1 MFDSLLVAAGALLQ
15 PQNALLVILGSL
27 MGLLF
32 GLMPGIT
39 VLAAMSIL
47 LPFTIGLEPIS
58 AMYLF
63 IGILGSGPFGG
74 AVTSILFNIPGE
86 PTSAAACFD
95 GYPMTRRGEAAK
107 ALGLAAAAA
116 VFSSILGL
124 AVLIAL
130 IPMVRAIV
138 YAFGP
143 PEFFMLLT
151 FGLATVAIAAP
162 GNTLK
167 GLVTAGLGVMI
178 SLIGYDPITG
188 VLRFGFGSSNYLWDG
203 VSLVAFFVGVFAVGE
218 IISYYVAGGTIAPG
232 GTVRVR
238 GMLKGTL
245 EGVRELFRHPRVFL
259 QGAAVGSIV
268 GILPGVGGTVSNFLS
283 YTLAMQ
289 TSKHP
294 ETYGKGNPEG
304 LVAAMSATNEDTGA
318 LLPTVAFGIPG
329 SAGTALL
336 LGALI
341 LHGYNPGPLFIT
353 EHLEIVWALILG
365 LLLANIIAATVGLAG
380 ANLLARLTTLDVK
393 YLVPTILAIS
403 LLGAYADRENLWD
416 VALAI
421 GSGVLAYGL
430 SRFGFPIVTLVIGF
444 VMGRLVE
451 RSFAQ
456 SLQMSLD
463 PLIFFKRPVSLALFA
478 LIVLAFVVPPL
489 IRRWRRSRRTA

>member
-107 ALGLAAAAA
+107 ALGLAAASA

-162 GNTLK
+162 GNTVK

-203 VSLVAFFVGVFAVGE
+203 VNLVAFFVGVFAVGE
-218 IISYYVAGGTIAPG
+218 IISYYVAGGTIAKG
-232 GTVRVR
+232 GVRVR

-259 QGAAVGSIV
+259 QGATVGSIV
-268 GILPGVGGTVSNFLS
+268 GILPGIGGTVSNFLS

-403 LLGAYADRENLWD
+403 LLGAYADRENFWD

-421 GSGVLAYGL
+421 GFGVLAYGL

-478 LIVLAFVVPPL
+478 LIVLAFVVPL
-489 IRRWRRSRRTA
+489 YLRWRRARSRA

>member
-1 MFDSLLVAAGALLQ
+1 MLDPLLVAAGALLQ
-15 PQNALLVILGSL
+15 PQNIFLVAVGNLT
-27 MGLLF
+27 GLLF
-32 GLMPGIT
+32 GLLPGIT

-47 LPFTIGLEPIS
+47 LPFTIGQPPIS

-63 IGILGSGPFGG
+63 IGIMGSGPFGG

-107 ALGLAAAAA
+107 ALGLAAASA
-116 VFSSILGL
+116 VLASILGL
-124 AVLIAL
+124 AVLIGL
-130 IPMVRAIV
+130 IPLVRAVV

-143 PEFFMLLT
+143 PEFFMLLM

-167 GLVTAGLGVMI
+167 GIVTAGLGVLI

-188 VLRFGFGSSNYLWDG
+188 VLRFGLGSANYLWDG
-203 VSLVAFFVGVFAVGE
+203 VNLPAFFVGVFAVGE
-218 IISYYVAGGTIAPG
+218 VISYYVAGGTITQG
-232 GTVRVR
+232 GARVHS
-238 GMLKGTL
+238 MLEGTL
-245 EGVRELFRHPRVFL
+245 QGIRELFRHPRVFL
-259 QGAAVGSIV
+259 QGSIVGSVV
-268 GILPGVGGTVSNFLS
+268 GILPGIGGTVSNFLS

-289 TSKHP
+289 TSK
-294 ETYGKGNPEG
+294 TRDSYGKGNPEG

-329 SAGTALL
+329 SASTALL

-341 LHGYNPGPLFIT
+341 LHGFNPGPLFIQ
-353 EHLEIVWALILG
+353 EHMEIVWALVLG

-393 YLVPTILAIS
+393 FLVPTILVIS
-403 LLGAYADRENLWD
+403 LLGAYADRENAWD

-430 SRFGFPIVTLVIGF
+430 SRFGYPIVTLVIGF
-444 VMGRLVE
+444 VMGRLAE
-451 RSFAQ
+451 RAFAQ
-456 SLQMSLD
+456 SLQMHLD
-463 PLIFFKRPVSLALFA
+463 PLIFFKRPVSLALF
-478 LIVLAFVVPPL
+478 VLMVVAFAVPL
-489 IRRWRRSRRTA
+489 VRNMRKKK

>member
-1 MFDSLLVAAGALLQ
+1 MLDPLLTAAGALLQ
-15 PQNALLVILGSL
+15 PQNALLVILGNL

-32 GLMPGIT
+32 GLLPGIT

-63 IGILGSGPFGG
+63 IGILGAGPFGG
-74 AVTSILFNIPGE
+74 AVTAILFNIPGE

-107 ALGLAAAAA
+107 ALGLAAASA
-116 VFSSILGL
+116 VFSSVLGL
-124 AVLIAL
+124 LVLIAL

-143 PEFFMLLT
+143 PEFFMLLM
-151 FGLATVAIAAP
+151 FGLATVAVAAP
-162 GNTLK
+162 GNTMK
-167 GLVTAGLGVMI
+167 GLVTAGLGVLI

-188 VLRFGFGSSNYLWDG
+188 VLRFGLGSSNYLWDG
-203 VSLVAFFVGVFAVGE
+203 VNLPAFFVGVFAVGE
-218 IISYYVAGGTIAPG
+218 VIGYYVAGGTIVKG
-232 GTVRVR
+232 DIRVT

-259 QGAAVGSIV
+259 QGSMVGSII

-283 YTLAMQ
+283 YTIAMQ
-289 TSKHP
+289 TSKNP

-318 LLPTVAFGIPG
+318 LLPTMAFGIPG
-329 SAGTALL
+329 SAGSALL

-341 LHGYNPGPLFIT
+341 LHGFNPGPLFIKD
-353 EHLEIVWALILG
+353 HLEIVWALILG
-365 LLLANIIAATVGLAG
+365 LLLANIIATTVGLAG
-380 ANLLARLTTLDVK
+380 ANLLARLTTIDVK
-393 YLVPTILAIS
+393 YLIPTILVIS
-403 LLGAYADRENLWD
+403 LLGAYADRENIWD

-421 GSGVLAYGL
+421 STGVIAYGFT
-430 SRFGFPIVTLVIGF
+430 RFDFPIVTLVIGF

-451 RSFAQ
+451 RAFAQ
-456 SLQMSLD
+456 SLQMQLD
-463 PLIFFKRPVSLALFA
+463 PLIFFKRPISLLLFC
-478 LIVLAFVVPPL
+478 LLVLLFVMPL
-489 IRRWRRSRRTA
+489 VRQFIAARRVA

>member
-1 MFDSLLVAAGALLQ
+1 MLDPLLIAAGALLQ
-15 PQNALLVILGSL
+15 PQNALLVILGNL

-32 GLMPGIT
+32 GLLPGIT

-63 IGILGSGPFGG
+63 IGILGAGPFGG
-74 AVTSILFNIPGE
+74 AVTAILFNIPGE

-95 GYPMTRRGEAAK
+95 GYPMTKRGEAAK
-107 ALGLAAAAA
+107 ALGLAAASA
-116 VFSSILGL
+116 VMSSVLGL
-124 AVLIAL
+124 LVLIAL

-143 PEFFMLLT
+143 PEFFMLLM
-151 FGLATVAIAAP
+151 FGLATVAVAAP

-167 GLVTAGLGVMI
+167 GLVTAGLGVLI

-188 VLRFGFGSSNYLWDG
+188 VLRFGFGSTNYLWDG
-203 VSLVAFFVGVFAVGE
+203 INLPAFFVGVFAVGE
-218 IISYYVAGGTIAPG
+218 VIGYYVAGGTIVKG
-232 GTVRVR
+232 DIRVS

-259 QGAAVGSIV
+259 QGSMVGSIV

-318 LLPTVAFGIPG
+318 LLPTMAFGIPG
-329 SAGTALL
+329 SAGSALL

-341 LHGYNPGPLFIT
+341 LHGFNPGPLFIKDN
-353 EHLEIVWALILG
+353 LEIVWALILG
-365 LLLANIIAATVGLAG
+365 LLLANIIATTVGLAG
-380 ANLLARLTTLDVK
+380 ANLLARLTTIDVK
-393 YLVPTILAIS
+393 YLIPTILVIS

-421 GSGVLAYGL
+421 GTGVVAYGL
-430 SRFGFPIVTLVIGF
+430 TRFDFPIVTLVIGF

-451 RSFAQ
+451 RAFAQ
-456 SLQMSLD
+456 SLQMQLD
-463 PLIFFKRPVSLALFA
+463 PFIFFKRPISLLLFS
-478 LIVLAFVVPPL
+478 LLVLLFVMPL
-489 IRRWRRSRRTA
+489 VRQFIAARRTA

>member
-1 MFDSLLVAAGALLQ
+1 MLDALIVAASAVLQ
-15 PQNALLVILGSL
+15 PQNAFLIIFGNL

-32 GLMPGIT
+32 GLLPGVT

-47 LPFTIGLEPIS
+47 LPFTIGLDPIS

-63 IGILGSGPFGG
+63 IGIMGSGPFGG

-107 ALGLAAAAA
+107 ALGLAAASALS
-116 VFSSILGL
+116 SSILGL
-124 AVLIAL
+124 LVLIAL
-130 IPMVRAIV
+130 IPAVRSVV

-167 GLVTAGLGVMI
+167 GLITAGFGVLI
-178 SLIGYDPITG
+178 SFIGYDPISG
-188 VLRFGFGSSNYLWDG
+188 VMRFNFGTPNYLWDG
-203 VSLVAFFVGVFAVGE
+203 VNLSAFFVGVFAVGE
-218 IISYYVAGGTIAPG
+218 VISYYVVGGTIAQG
-232 GTVRVR
+232 GVHVSGVLR
-238 GMLKGTL
+238 GTL
-245 EGVRELFRHPRVFL
+245 DGVRELFRHKRVFI
-259 QGAAVGSIV
+259 QGSMVGSIV

-289 TSKHP
+289 TSRNP

-304 LVAAMSATNEDTGA
+304 LVAAMTATNEDTGA
-318 LLPTVAFGIPG
+318 LLPTIAFGIPG
-329 SAGTALL
+329 SAATALL
-336 LGALI
+336 LGALT
-341 LHGYNPGPLFIT
+341 LHGFNPGPLFIKD
-353 EHLEIVWALILG
+353 HLEIVWTLILG
-365 LLLANIIAATVGLAG
+365 LLMANVIATTVGLAG
-380 ANLLARLTTLDVK
+380 ANLLARLTMLDVK
-393 YLVPTILAIS
+393 YLVPTILAVS

-421 GSGVLAYGL
+421 GSGIFAYGL
-430 SRFGFPIVTLVIGF
+430 SRFGFPIVTLIIGF

-451 RSFAQ
+451 RAFAQ

-463 PLIFFKRPVSLALFA
+463 PLIFFKRPVSLALFLLLA
-478 LIVLAFVVPPL
+478 LLFVLPL
-489 IRRWRRSRRTA
+489 LRRLRWRGKTT

>member
-1 MFDSLLVAAGALLQ
+1 MLEPLIVAAAALAQ
-15 PQNALLVILGSL
+15 PQNIALIALGST

-32 GLMPGIT
+32 GLLPGLT
-39 VLAAMSIL
+39 SLAAMAIL
-47 LPFTIGLEPIS
+47 LPFTIGLPPIS

-63 IGILGSGPFGG
+63 IGIMGSAPFGG

-95 GYPMTRRGEAAK
+95 GYPMTRRGQAAK

-116 VFSSILGL
+116 MFGAVFGL
-124 AVLIAL
+124 VVLIAL
-130 IPMVRAIV
+130 IPVVRAVV

-143 PEFFMLLT
+143 PEFFMLVM

-167 GLVTAGLGVMI
+167 GLVTAGLGVLL
-178 SLIGYDPITG
+178 SVIGYDPITG
-188 VLRFGFGSSNYLWDG
+188 VLRFGFGSRNYLWDG
-203 VSLVAFFVGVFAVGE
+203 INLPAFFVGVFAVGE
-218 IISYYVAGGTIAPG
+218 VIGYYIAGGTIAQA
-232 GTVRVR
+232 GTKLQGV
-238 GMLKGTL
+238 LKGTA
-245 EGVRELFRHPRVFL
+245 EGIRELFRHVRVL
-259 QGAAVGSIV
+259 IQGSIVGSIV
-268 GILPGVGGTVSNFLS
+268 GVLPGVGGTVSNFLS

-294 ETYGKGNPEG
+294 ETFGKGNPEG
-304 LVAAMSATNEDTGA
+304 VIAAMTATNEDTGA

-329 SAGTALL
+329 SAATALL
-336 LGALI
+336 LGALT
-341 LHGYNPGPLFIT
+341 LHGYNPGPLFVT
-353 EHLEIVWALILG
+353 EHMDIGWALILG
-365 LLLANIIAATVGLAG
+365 LLVANIIAIVVGLAG
-380 ANLLARLTTLDVK
+380 ANLLARLTTLDAK

-416 VALAI
+416 VLLAI
-421 GSGVLAYGL
+421 VAGLLAYGL

-444 VMGRLVE
+444 VMGRLAE
-451 RSFAQ
+451 RAFAQ

-478 LIVLAFVVPPL
+478 LIVLLFLLPL
-489 IRRWRRSRRTA
+489 ARKLHARLKAA

>member
-1 MFDSLLVAAGALLQ
+1 MFDSLIVAAGALLQ
-15 PQNALLVILGSL
+15 PHNILLVAVGNL

-32 GLMPGIT
+32 GLLPGIT

-95 GYPMTRRGEAAK
+95 GHPMTRRGEAAK
-107 ALGLAAAAA
+107 ALGLAAATA
-116 VFSSILGL
+116 VLAGILGL

-143 PEFFMLLT
+143 PEFFMLIM

-162 GNTLK
+162 GNTVK
-167 GLVTAGLGVMI
+167 GLVTAGLGVLI
-178 SLIGYDPITG
+178 SIIGYDPITG

-203 VSLVAFFVGVFAVGE
+203 ISLPAFFVGVFAVGE
-218 IISYYVAGGTIAPG
+218 VIGYYVTGGTIAHG
-232 GTVRVR
+232 GVRVHSVLR
-238 GMLKGTL
+238 GTL
-245 EGVRELFRHPRVFL
+245 DGVRELFRHRRVFI
-259 QGAAVGSIV
+259 QGSLVGSVV
-268 GILPGVGGTVSNFLS
+268 GILPGIGGTVSNFLS

-304 LVAAMSATNEDTGA
+304 LVAAMAATNEDTGA

-329 SAGTALL
+329 SAGSALL

-341 LHGYNPGPLFIT
+341 LHGYNPGPLFIIDHM
-353 EHLEIVWALILG
+353 ELVWALILG

-393 YLVPTILAIS
+393 YLVPTILAVS

-421 GSGVLAYGL
+421 GAGIFAFGL

-444 VMGRLVE
+444 VLGRLAE
-451 RSFAQ
+451 RAFAQ
-456 SLQMSLD
+456 SLQMDLD
-463 PLIFFKRPVSLALFA
+463 PLIFFKRPVSLALFGM
-478 LIVLAFVVPPL
+478 IVLAFAVPL
-489 IRRWRRSRRTA
+489 LQHWRRARKAA

>member
-1 MFDSLLVAAGALLQ
+1 MYDSLFVAAAALLQ
-15 PQNALLVILGSL
+15 PENILLVILGNL

-32 GLMPGIT
+32 GLLPGIT

-47 LPFTIGLEPIS
+47 LPFTIGLPPIS

-63 IGILGSGPFGG
+63 IGIMGSGPFGG

-107 ALGLAAAAA
+107 ALGLAAASA
-116 VFSSILGL
+116 VLSSLLGL
-124 AVLIAL
+124 IVLMGL
-130 IPMVRAIV
+130 IPLVRAIV

-162 GNTLK
+162 GNTIK
-167 GLVTAGLGVMI
+167 GLITAGLGVLI

-188 VLRFGFGSSNYLWDG
+188 VLRFGFGSDNYLWDG
-203 VSLVAFFVGVFAVGE
+203 INLPAFFVGVFAVGE
-218 IISYYVAGGTIAPG
+218 VISYYVAGGTISKGA
-232 GTVRVR
+232 VHMQ
-238 GMLKGTL
+238 GMLRGTL
-245 EGVRELFRHPRVFL
+245 DGVRELFRHKRVFF
-259 QGAAVGSIV
+259 QGSLVGSVV

-289 TSKHP
+289 TSKSP

-304 LVAAMSATNEDTGA
+304 LVAAMTATNEDTGA

-353 EHLEIVWALILG
+353 EHMEIVWALILG

-380 ANLLARLTTLDVK
+380 ANFMAKLTTIDVK
-393 YLVPTILAIS
+393 YLVPVVLALS

-421 GSGVLAYGL
+421 ACGIFAYGL
-430 SRFGFPIVTLVIGF
+430 TRFGFPIVTLVIGF

-451 RSFAQ
+451 RAFAQ

-463 PLIFFKRPVSLALFA
+463 PFIFFKRPISLLLFT
-478 LIVLAFVVPPL
+478 LLVLVFVMPL
-489 IRRWRRSRRTA
+489 VRRFMAARRSAA

>member
-1 MFDSLLVAAGALLQ
+1 VLDPLVVAAGALAQ
-15 PQNALLVILGSL
+15 PQNIFLIALGSL

-32 GLMPGIT
+32 GLLPGIT

-47 LPFTIGLEPIS
+47 LPFTLGLPPIS

-63 IGILGSGPFGG
+63 IGIMGSGPFGG

-107 ALGLAAAAA
+107 ALGLAAASALFGA
-116 VFSSILGL
+116 LFGL
-124 AVLIAL
+124 VVLIGL

-143 PEFFMLLT
+143 PEFFMLVM

-167 GLVTAGLGVMI
+167 GLVTAALGVLL
-178 SLIGYDPITG
+178 SVIGYDPITG
-188 VLRFGFGSSNYLWDG
+188 VLRFGFGSTNYLWDG
-203 VSLVAFFVGVFAVGE
+203 INLPAFFVGVFAVGE
-218 IISYYVAGGTIAPG
+218 VIGYYVAGGTIAHAG
-232 GTVRVR
+232 VKMQ
-238 GMLKGTL
+238 GMWKGTL
-245 EGVRELFRHPRVFL
+245 EGFREIFRHPRVVL
-259 QGAAVGSIV
+259 QGSIVGSII

-289 TSKHP
+289 TSRKP
-294 ETYGKGNPEG
+294 ETFGKGNPEG
-304 LVAAMSATNEDTGA
+304 VIAAMTATNEDTGA

-329 SAGTALL
+329 SAATALL
-336 LGALI
+336 LGALT
-341 LHGYNPGPLFIT
+341 LHGFNPGPLFII
-353 EHLEIVWALILG
+353 EHMELVWALILG
-365 LLLANIIAATVGLAG
+365 LLIANIVAITAGLAG

-421 GSGVLAYGL
+421 GAGLFAYGL
-430 SRFGFPIVTLVIGF
+430 SRFGFPVVTLVIGF
-444 VMGRLVE
+444 VMGRLAE
-451 RSFAQ
+451 RAFSQ
-456 SLQMSLD
+456 SLQMQLD
-463 PLIFFKRPVSLALFA
+463 SLIFFKRPVSLALFA
-478 LIVLAFVVPPL
+478 LIVIVFAVPV
-489 IRRWRRSRRTA
+489 IRKFMSKRRA

>member
-1 MFDSLLVAAGALLQ
+1 MLDPLLTAAGALLQ
-15 PQNALLVILGSL
+15 PQNALLVILGNL

-63 IGILGSGPFGG
+63 IGILGAGPFGG
-74 AVTSILFNIPGE
+74 AVTAILFNIPGE

-95 GYPMTRRGEAAK
+95 GYPMTKRGEAAK
-107 ALGLAAAAA
+107 ALGLAAASA

-124 AVLIAL
+124 LVLIAL

-143 PEFFMLLT
+143 PEFFMLLM
-151 FGLATVAIAAP
+151 FGLATVAVAAP
-162 GNTLK
+162 GNTMK
-167 GLVTAGLGVMI
+167 GLVTAGLGVLI

-203 VSLVAFFVGVFAVGE
+203 VNLPAFFVGVFAVGE
-218 IISYYVAGGTIAPG
+218 VIGYYVAGGTIAKGRP
-232 GTVRVR
+232 VHVS

-259 QGAAVGSIV
+259 QGSLVGSII

-289 TSKHP
+289 TSKTP

-329 SAGTALL
+329 SAGSALL

-341 LHGYNPGPLFIT
+341 LHGFNPGPLFIKD
-353 EHLEIVWALILG
+353 HLEIVWALILG
-365 LLLANIIAATVGLAG
+365 LLLANFVATTVGLAG
-380 ANLLARLTTLDVK
+380 ANLLARLTTIDVK
-393 YLVPTILAIS
+393 YLIPTILVIS
-403 LLGAYADRENLWD
+403 LLGAYADRENIWD

-421 GSGVLAYGL
+421 GTGVVAYGL
-430 SRFGFPIVTLVIGF
+430 TRFDFPIVTLVIGF

-451 RSFAQ
+451 RAFAQ
-456 SLQMSLD
+456 SLQMQLD
-463 PLIFFKRPVSLALFA
+463 PLIFFKRPISLLLFC
-478 LIVLAFVVPPL
+478 LLVLLFVMPL
-489 IRRWRRSRRTA
+489 IRRFIAARRAA

>member
-1 MFDSLLVAAGALLQ
+1 MLDSLLVAAGALLQ
-15 PQNALLVILGSL
+15 PHNAALVIGGNLL
-27 MGLLF
+27 GLLF
-32 GLMPGIT
+32 GLLPGIT

-47 LPFTIGLEPIS
+47 LPFTIGLDPIS

-107 ALGLAAAAA
+107 ALGLAAA
-116 VFSSILGL
+116 S
-124 AVLIAL
+124 AVLSSLVGLVVLIGL
-130 IPMVRAIV
+130 IPLVRAVV

-162 GNTLK
+162 GNTVK
-167 GLVTAGLGVMI
+167 GLVTAGLGVLI

-203 VSLVAFFVGVFAVGE
+203 INLPAFFVGVFAVGE
-218 IISYYVAGGTIAPG
+218 VIGYYVAGGTISQGSMPM
-232 GTVRVR
+232 R

-245 EGVRELFRHPRVFL
+245 EGVRELFRHGRVFV
-259 QGAAVGSIV
+259 QGSLVGSVI

-289 TSKHP
+289 TSKSP

-304 LVAAMSATNEDTGA
+304 LVAAMTATNEDTGA

-341 LHGYNPGPLFIT
+341 LHGFNPGPLFIT
-353 EHLEIVWALILG
+353 EHMDIVWALILG

-380 ANLLARLTTLDVK
+380 ANLLARLTTIDVK
-393 YLVPTILAIS
+393 YLVPTILAMS

-421 GSGVLAYGL
+421 GCGFFAYGL
-430 SRFGFPIVTLVIGF
+430 SRFGFPVVTLVIGF

-451 RSFAQ
+451 RAFAQ

-478 LIVLAFVVPPL
+478 LMVVVFLAPL
-489 IRRWRRSRRTA
+489 VRRRFFGRGSA

>member
-1 MFDSLLVAAGALLQ
+1 MLDSLLVAAAALLQ
-15 PQNALLVILGSL
+15 PQNIVLVIVGNL

-32 GLMPGIT
+32 GLLPGIT

-63 IGILGSGPFGG
+63 IGIMGSGPFGG

-86 PTSAAACFD
+86 PTSAAVCFD
-95 GYPMTRRGEAAK
+95 GNPMTKRGEAAK
-107 ALGLAAAAA
+107 ALGLAAASA

-124 AVLIAL
+124 IVLIAL
-130 IPMVRAIV
+130 IPVVRTVI

-151 FGLATVAIAAP
+151 FGLATVAVAAP
-162 GNTLK
+162 GNTVK
-167 GLVTAGLGVMI
+167 GLVTAGLGVLI

-188 VLRFGFGSSNYLWDG
+188 VLRFNFGSPNYLWDG
-203 VSLVAFFVGVFAVGE
+203 VNLPAFFVGVFAVGE
-218 IISYYVAGGTIAPG
+218 VISYYVAGGTIAQG
-232 GTVRVR
+232 SVHVR

-245 EGVRELFRHPRVFL
+245 DGVRELFRHKRVFI
-259 QGAAVGSIV
+259 QGSIVGSIV
-268 GILPGVGGTVSNFLS
+268 GILPGIGGTVSNFLS

-304 LVAAMSATNEDTGA
+304 VVAAMAATNEDTGA

-329 SAGTALL
+329 SASTALL

-341 LHGYNPGPLFIT
+341 LHGFNPGPLFIT

-365 LLLANIIAATVGLAG
+365 LLLANIIATTVGLAG

-393 YLVPTILAIS
+393 YLVPTILAIA
-403 LLGAYADRENLWD
+403 LLGAYADRENIWD

-421 GSGVLAYGL
+421 GFGVFAYGL
-430 SRFGFPIVTLVIGF
+430 TRFDFPIVTLVIGF

-463 PLIFFKRPVSLALFA
+463 PLIFFKRPISLTLFA
-478 LIVLAFVVPPL
+478 LMVLVFAVPL
-489 IRRWRRSRRTA
+489 LRRLMSKWRDA

>member
-1 MFDSLLVAAGALLQ
+1 MLDSLLVAAGALLQ
-15 PQNALLVILGSL
+15 PQNVVLVVVGNL

-32 GLMPGIT
+32 GLLPGIT

-47 LPFTIGLEPIS
+47 LPFTLGLPPIG

-63 IGILGSGPFGG
+63 IGIMGSGPFGG

-107 ALGLAAAAA
+107 ALGLAAASA

-143 PEFFMLLT
+143 PEFFMLII

-162 GNTLK
+162 GHTLK
-167 GLVTAGLGVMI
+167 GLVTAGLGVLI

-188 VLRFGFGSSNYLWDG
+188 VLRFGFGSANYLWDG
-203 VSLVAFFVGVFAVGE
+203 VNLPAFFVGVFAVGE
-218 IISYYVAGGTIAPG
+218 VISYYVAGGTIAQG
-232 GTVRVR
+232 SVHMR

-245 EGVRELFRHPRVFL
+245 EGVRELFRHPRVFV
-259 QGAAVGSIV
+259 QGSVVGSIV
-268 GILPGVGGTVSNFLS
+268 GILPGIGGTVSNFLS

-289 TSKHP
+289 TSKSP

-304 LVAAMSATNEDTGA
+304 LVAAMAATNEDTGA

-329 SAGTALL
+329 SASTALL

-353 EHLEIVWALILG
+353 EHMDLVWALILG

-416 VALAI
+416 VLLAI
-421 GSGVLAYGL
+421 GTGVFAYGL

-444 VMGRLVE
+444 VMGRLAE
-451 RSFAQ
+451 RAFAQ
-456 SLQMSLD
+456 SLQMNLD
-463 PLIFFKRPVSLALFA
+463 PLIFFKRPVSATLFA
-478 LIVLAFVVPPL
+478 LIVLAFVVPL
-489 IRRWRRSRRTA
+489 FRRWRRAARRRA

>member
-1 MFDSLLVAAGALLQ
+1 MLDPLLVAAGALLQ
-15 PQNALLVILGSL
+15 PQNILLVAVGNLT
-27 MGLLF
+27 GLLF
-32 GLMPGIT
+32 GLLPGIT

-47 LPFTIGLEPIS
+47 LPFTIGQPPIS

-63 IGILGSGPFGG
+63 IGIMGSGPFGG

-107 ALGLAAAAA
+107 ALGLAAASA
-116 VFSSILGL
+116 VLASILGL
-124 AVLIAL
+124 AVLIGL
-130 IPMVRAIV
+130 IPLVRAVV

-143 PEFFMLLT
+143 PEFFMLLM

-167 GLVTAGLGVMI
+167 GIVTAGLGVLI
-178 SLIGYDPITG
+178 SLVGYDPITG
-188 VLRFGFGSSNYLWDG
+188 VLRFGMGSTNYLWDG
-203 VSLVAFFVGVFAVGE
+203 VNLPAFFVGVFAVGE
-218 IISYYVAGGTIAPG
+218 VISYYVAGGTIAQG
-232 GTVRVR
+232 GARVHS
-238 GMLKGTL
+238 MLEGTL
-245 EGVRELFRHPRVFL
+245 QGIRELFRHKRVFL
-259 QGAAVGSIV
+259 QGSIVGSIV
-268 GILPGVGGTVSNFLS
+268 GILPGIGGTVSNFLS

-289 TSKHP
+289 TSR
-294 ETYGKGNPEG
+294 TRDSYGKGNPEG
-304 LVAAMSATNEDTGA
+304 LVAAMAATNEDTGA

-329 SAGTALL
+329 SASTALL

-341 LHGYNPGPLFIT
+341 LHGFNPGPLFIQ
-353 EHLEIVWALILG
+353 EHMEIVWALVLG

-393 YLVPTILAIS
+393 YLVPTILVVS

-444 VMGRLVE
+444 VMGRLAE
-451 RSFAQ
+451 RAFAQ
-456 SLQMSLD
+456 SLQMNLD
-463 PLIFFKRPVSLALFA
+463 ALIFFKRPVSLALF
-478 LIVLAFVVPPL
+478 VLMVIAFAVPL
-489 IRRWRRSRRTA
+489 VRNLTRKK

>member
-1 MFDSLLVAAGALLQ
+1 MWDSLLVAAGALLE
-15 PQNALLVILGSL
+15 PQNALLVIVGNLL
-27 MGLLF
+27 GLLF
-32 GLMPGIT
+32 GLLPGLT
-39 VLAAMSIL
+39 VLAAMSVL
-47 LPFTIGLEPIS
+47 LPFTMGLPPIS

-63 IGILGSGPFGG
+63 IGIMGSGPFGG

-107 ALGLAAAAA
+107 ALGLAAASA
-116 VFSSILGL
+116 ILGSIFGL
-124 AVLIAL
+124 VVLIAL
-130 IPMVRAIV
+130 IPIVRSVV

-151 FGLATVAIAAP
+151 FGLATVAVAAP
-162 GNTLK
+162 GNTVK
-167 GLVTAGLGVMI
+167 GLVTAGLGVLI

-188 VLRFGFGSSNYLWDG
+188 VLRFGFGSANYLWDG
-203 VSLVAFFVGVFAVGE
+203 INLPAFFVGVFAVGE
-218 IISYYVAGGTIAPG
+218 VIGYYVTGGTIAQG
-232 GTVRVR
+232 GVHMR
-238 GMLKGTL
+238 GMLKGTF
-245 EGVRELFRHPRVFL
+245 EGVRELFRHMRVFI
-259 QGAAVGSIV
+259 QGSIVGSIV
-268 GILPGVGGTVSNFLS
+268 GILPGVGGTVANFLS

-289 TSKHP
+289 TSRHP

-341 LHGYNPGPLFIT
+341 LHGFNPGPLFII
-353 EHLEIVWALILG
+353 EHMEIVWALILG
-365 LLLANIIAATVGLAG
+365 LLLANIIAATVGLVG
-380 ANLLARLTTLDVK
+380 ANFLAKLTTVDVK

-416 VALAI
+416 VAIAI
-421 GSGVLAYGL
+421 GAGVFAYGL

-451 RSFAQ
+451 RAFAQ
-456 SLQMSLD
+456 SLQMTLD
-463 PLIFFKRPVSLALFA
+463 PFIFFQRPISLGLF
-478 LIVLAFVVPPL
+478 VLMVLVLVIPMLRRLVVA
-489 IRRWRRSRRTA
+489 RRTA

>member
-1 MFDSLLVAAGALLQ
+1 VLEPLWVAAGALLQ
-15 PQNALLVILGSL
+15 PHNLLLVAIGNLT
-27 MGLLF
+27 GLLF
-32 GLMPGIT
+32 GLLPGIT

-47 LPFTIGLEPIS
+47 LPFTIGQPPIS

-63 IGILGSGPFGG
+63 IGIMGSGPFGG

-95 GYPMTRRGEAAK
+95 GYPMTKRGEAAK
-107 ALGLAAAAA
+107 ALGLAAASA
-116 VFSSILGL
+116 VLASILGL
-124 AVLIAL
+124 VVLIAL
-130 IPMVRAIV
+130 IPMVRAVV

-143 PEFFMLLT
+143 PEFFMLLM

-167 GLVTAGLGVMI
+167 GIVTAGLGVLI

-188 VLRFGFGSSNYLWDG
+188 VLRFGMGSANYLWDG
-203 VSLVAFFVGVFAVGE
+203 VNLPAFFVGVFAVGE
-218 IISYYVAGGTIAPG
+218 VISYYVAGGTITQG
-232 GTVRVR
+232 GVRVQS
-238 GMLKGTL
+238 MLEGTL
-245 EGVRELFRHPRVFL
+245 QGVRELFRHTRVFI
-259 QGAAVGSIV
+259 QGSVVGSIV
-268 GILPGVGGTVSNFLS
+268 GILPGIGGTVSNFLS

-289 TSKHP
+289 TSKTK
-294 ETYGKGNPEG
+294 ESYGKGNPEG

-329 SAGTALL
+329 SASTALL

-341 LHGYNPGPLFIT
+341 LHGYNPGPLFIQ
-353 EHLEIVWALILG
+353 EHMEIVWALVLG

-416 VALAI
+416 VGLAI
-421 GSGVLAYGL
+421 VCGVLAYGL
-430 SRFGFPIVTLVIGF
+430 SRFGYPIVTLVIGF
-444 VMGRLVE
+444 VMGRLAE
-451 RSFAQ
+451 RAFAQ
-456 SLQMSLD
+456 SLQMNLD
-463 PLIFFKRPVSLALFA
+463 ALIFFKRPVSLTLFI
-478 LIVLAFVVPPL
+478 LMVLAFAVPL
-489 IRRWRRSRRTA
+489 VRSLARRK